1 MNIFVTNICPIKSAQ
16 DHCDVHNR
24 KMIIE
29 ASQLLST
36 AHFELDGIQVG
47 YKPTHRNH
55 PSAIWTR
62 STSANYQWLYAHFK
76 ALCSEYTFR
85 TGKIHKTSELL
96 CVLDKLPCNIKK
108 AELEPFAMCMDDEY
122 KRLGIFDQ
130 TKSYQAYLKA
140 KFAEWACRETPI
152 KVQWTNCKQPEWV

>member
-1 MNIFVTNICPIKSAQ
+1 M
-16 DHCDVHNR
+16 
-24 KMIIE
+24 
-29 ASQLLST
+29 ST
-36 AHFELDGIQVG
+36 AHFVLDGIQVG

-55 PSAIWTR
+55 PSAVWTR

-96 CVLDKLPCNIKK
+96 SVLDKLPCNIKK

-130 TKSYQAYLKA
+130 TIAYQNYLRA
-140 KFAEWACRETPI
+140 KFASWACREKPI
-152 KVQWTNCKQPEWV
+152 AVSWGAKRKQPEWY

>member
-1 MNIFVTNICPIKSAQ
+1 MNIFVTNKCPIKSAQ
-16 DHCDVHNR
+16 DHCNVHNV
-24 KMIIE
+24 KMILE

-36 AHFELDGIQVG
+36 AHFVLDGIQVG

-96 CVLDKLPCNIKK
+96 SVLDKLPCNIKK

-130 TKSYQAYLKA
+130 TVAYKAYLRE
-140 KFAEWACRETPI
+140 KFCEWACREKPI
-152 KVQWTNCKQPEWV
+152 KVQWTNRKQPEWI